1 MNLNT
6 INTNNKNFWDETKE
20 FVILNNRFPLNPPE
34 QCPGFYADLTDK
46 VVERLKHSQ
55 NLFSDL
61 GRIKFDL
68 ANTSLPLDNTYVTA
82 LQQWHIELTATGVLV
97 FEAQDVMG
105 EYVKQFKTQRR
116 SWINTLKQTVKDYAK
131 KNGLKWQ
138 FVWHIFDQLELF
150 PLDRLRDEVYAP
162 HYSSAAPWHQKHW
175 HEHWK
180 ALAPKG
186 AGELLVPVADSP
198 KERRRFGQKMTAINR
213 MIENSRN
220 LLPKVNMKA
229 ADRDYVVYRD
239 KLYDKPTFESM
250 CEYAGNNYYVLYD
263 GMETVLFKLEK
274 IYSFTLNESQ
284 RSSLAQVGIC
294 IAEDGSFV
302 DTSGNTCNIYL
313 PYIFASR
320 YGSYQEA
327 SSSSTLSRFRVW
339 QKNGLELEPLRTF
352 VHKFWNYP
360 TDGVYAFD
368 SIDEFL
374 CYYVGEA
381 PGGNYGER
389 VAGYTTTNED
399 PQVPYYLPNDELT
412 LDTATA
418 KYVGSISVPDGEY
431 PYKSIW
437 SMRSGETF
445 MIINRNGEQ
454 FVYPLSG
461 ESYRKFVRECFY
473 YEEEYCPWEFREN
486 TPYYYK
492 YCTIEI
498 GHCCYK
504 SSLHDMWCDFLPY
517 EIQTSEKGLFETE
530 TLYREY
536 TGKFFL
542 HGEGFMRDEFYTIE
556 DLNTPCVQA
565 ADIPLTDS
573 EAAMWMKE
581 HCEAGTVERI
591 FGGIDPSARN

>member
-34 QCPGFYADLTDK
+34 QCPGFYSDLTDK
-46 VVERLKHSQ
+46 VVERLKHSL
-55 NLFSDL
+55 NLFDDL

-68 ANTSLPLDNTYVTA
+68 ANTSVPLDNTYVTA

-105 EYVKQFKTQRR
+105 EYVKQFKTRRR
-116 SWINTLKQTVKDYAK
+116 SWINTLKQTVKDYAE
-131 KNGLKWQ
+131 KNMLNSWV
-138 FVWHIFDQLELF
+138 FVWHISDQLELF
-150 PLDRLRDEVYAP
+150 SLDFWLRDEVYAP
-162 HYSSAAPWHQKHW
+162 HYSSAAPWRIYSAEYCKD
-175 HEHWK
+175 
-180 ALAPKG
+180 LLPKG
-186 AGELLVPVADSP
+186 AGELPVAVQLNAK
-198 KERRRFGQKMTAINR
+198 KERQSFSREMVAFNCTID
-213 MIENSRN
+213 NSRN
-220 LLPKVNMKA
+220 LLSKVNMKTG
-229 ADRDYVVYRD
+229 DRQCVFYR
-239 KLYDKPTFESM
+239 KHLYDKQAFESM
-250 CEYAGNNYYVLYD
+250 CECAGNNYYVLYD
-263 GMETVLFKLEK
+263 GMETVLFKFETLV
-274 IYSFTLNESQ
+274 SFSLNESQ

-302 DTSGNTCNIYL
+302 DAAGNTCNIYL

-320 YGSYQEA
+320 YGSYRESPSA
-327 SSSSTLSRFRVW
+327 LSHFRMW
-339 QKNGLELEPLRTF
+339 QNNGLELEPLRAF

-399 PQVPYYLPNDELT
+399 PQVPYYLSSKELT
-412 LDTATA
+412 LDTTTA
-418 KYVGSISVPDGEY
+418 RYMGSISVPDGEY
-431 PYKSIW
+431 SYKSIW

-454 FVYPLSG
+454 FVYPLFG

-486 TPYYYK
+486 TTLYYDSGAV
-492 YCTIEI
+492 EI
-498 GHCCYK
+498 GRCCYQTE
-504 SSLHDMWCDFLPY
+504 LQTRWVDIAFYDMQIPNEDFV
-517 EIQTSEKGLFETE
+517 ENE
-530 TLYREY
+530 TLYRNY
-536 TGKFFL
+536 HTGAFFIRGKGL
-542 HGEGFMRDEFYTIE
+542 ARDEYYAFTDLCTPTLNECSTIPIT
-556 DLNTPCVQA
+556 NN
-565 ADIPLTDS
+565 
-573 EAAMWMKE
+573 EAAAWINKYCGKE
-581 HCEAGTVERI
+581 KLREV
-591 FGGIDPSARN
+591 FGDIDPS